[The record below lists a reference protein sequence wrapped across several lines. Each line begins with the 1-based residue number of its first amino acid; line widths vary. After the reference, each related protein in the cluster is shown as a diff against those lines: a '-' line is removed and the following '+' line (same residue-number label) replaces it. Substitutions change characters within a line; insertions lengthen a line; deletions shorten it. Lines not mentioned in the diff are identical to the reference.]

1 MSRTI
6 DEKVVEMRFDN
17 QNFESNVAQSMS
29 TLDRLKTA
37 LNFSGVENAFSGIS
51 SAADKVNLGGLSG
64 ALDGVSEKFTALETV
79 AVGALM
85 NIGAKVSDLAI
96 QTAKELTVDQVT
108 AGFEKY
114 AKKTEAVQK
123 IMNATGMEI
132 EDVNAQLER
141 LNWYTD
147 ETSYDFSEM
156 VNTIGTFTAAGIDL
170 ETAVT
175 SIQGIANL
183 AGVSGATK
191 LEANRAM
198 YNIAQALS
206 TGYMQ
211 KIDWKSIENANMAT
225 KEFKEMAIQA
235 ALSLGTLEE
244 FEGKVGVV
252 EGAIWNA
259 EKQIY
264 EGGELTFKNDW
275 ENGVTFANM
284 SATLSKGRWLTNEV
298 LTKTLDMYGAFTN
311 ELSEVYDE
319 LNENTDITTSQI
331 LKLVNQWMDGTID
344 WDQAMAMTGKS
355 AEELARILASLGRE
369 EYALGRKAF
378 AAAQEAKTFREAI
391 DATKDAVSTG
401 FMNVFEQLFGNYEEA
416 KVLWTDLANELWD
429 IFAAPISDLN
439 DMLQAWNHI
448 EMPDGTIVKGRD
460 IFIQSIKD
468 IYHAIRSVVDPIKE
482 AWDEIFP
489 SMDFR
494 QLFELTQRFQA
505 FTASLEL
512 SEDTMEEVYAGF
524 EGIFSVFK
532 LIGDVLKDVLVP
544 FWSELIGLGD
554 DMDGGFFA
562 VFGQFGDWLKG
573 LVNSARGDKFID
585 FMNRLQLS
593 AAKVGGA
600 IHDML
605 RPGDIVGVFQENGG
619 GIGGVIAVL
628 IDMLRDANEAFAGA
642 AYAITGNGGIFD
654 AVNKLNDKL
663 TITSQ
668 KVGEV
673 IDAFETKFG
682 KISDIFKPLIDA
694 AKTIGS
700 DFFEGLIMIFSDL
713 GGAASGAVDGINDWL
728 DAVKEMIEQSPELAD
743 FVENLKEAVQEV
755 SNFLVHM
762 LSLKGAVQI
771 FKDAGGGFKGI
782 FAVIDNRVSYF
793 VNSLFDAVQRL
804 TGFDLHYVGDNIL
817 LVLHAIGEGVL
828 WLADT
833 IAKAFG
839 WENNPFGK
847 MLENGSGALDTLKEK
862 FEGLKS
868 GDFSIS
874 DAFGRIGNAFKGLF
888 DILSGVAPVI
898 SKILGGVGKVF
909 SWLFD
914 QISKLTLTDVID
926 IAKFALLA
934 DFIVNLS
941 WVLGGLSEVLEGFA
955 LKLKAEA
962 IKSIA
967 LAIIMLAGA
976 ALLVSTIPSEKVGGV
991 IGIMATAFAGLIGVL
1006 FASKFASPD
1015 SVFKVPLLLLGI
1027 AVAMVAVGK
1036 AVERM
1041 AGPIKTFSKMDW
1053 ESLIKG
1059 FTGLIASIGSVV
1071 GAMVLISKFADKA
1084 LSGAVALKEVALAML
1099 LLFGVVELFRLVDW
1113 GTLLSSVG
1121 KMAAIVAVL
1130 GALSLLGDFA
1140 SGLLTLMRLDTGKF
1154 AASMLDLSKG
1164 LLYMAAAILV
1174 IDQIENFFTDLL
1186 KMAVAL
1192 AALVALTDLL
1202 TPLAWGLSVFANSME
1217 KLGKGLL
1224 FLSLGIVVLGLLGT
1238 FLGEAADRVVDEAI
1252 DFTIL
1257 VFNKIKERA
1266 PELVDAIAGC
1276 VIAILTEVGN
1286 VLSEIDAEPFI
1297 HGIEFVSGVIAA
1309 IFGAKVL
1316 KMLKMNITAK
1326 DFIAFG
1332 ATIAGAIAI
1341 IAEII
1346 GLIALM
1352 GLAIQQLKEVNGIDV
1367 LALINEFAE
1376 VADAIANIFFSKVGI
1391 LIVAAAA
1398 IMLIMDK
1405 LNLGAAGASA
1415 FFGLIGIIA
1424 EVASVIEA
1432 MGLIFAAFGALN
1444 TGFGS
1449 AKFDENGE
1457 NGLIRAIKDF
1467 GTFAS
1472 ALAEVFIGPLGALFI
1487 AFGTIL
1493 LVLQKLGFGDKMTA
1507 GFKSIAKGQ
1516 AAIFGD
1522 IILIIG
1528 EISLII
1534 EAMGL
1539 IFSALGGL
1547 IALIELAV
1555 GEGNVVKGIEKF
1567 GAVATAIAT
1576 VLGDIIGAFAGG
1588 IIGGIAGGVVEAT
1601 LKGVAN
1607 GLAYMGETAAPFFE
1621 AMANMPEGALA
1632 GASDLGQM
1640 ILALTAAD
1648 VLDGMTAWFKG
1659 ETDYKKFA
1667 DGLAEMGPG
1676 MSTFVDSIK
1685 GISEGDLTA
1694 ALAVADIVMAFAD
1707 KVPET
1712 GGLLQWIVGE
1722 TDLGKFAEGLP
1733 LLGTGV
1739 RDFSYNIAGVKSDV
1753 VENTQKAVETV
1764 IELASGVP
1772 TTTETTWFWG
1782 LFTKKDT
1789 TMSDFSANLVE
1800 FATAFLSYSVLMENV
1815 NTDVVKQSASA
1826 IKSTVAIAKS
1836 IYGIE
1841 EIETAKISFNADRLE
1856 AFGKALVNFG
1866 IKYAEYYSKV
1876 EGITPETMDNISTTI
1891 SNAIDAFIG
1900 SDDETLMG
1908 KIDLLGNKVLDG
1920 IANLFASD
1928 SAKEK
1933 SKTAGGML
1941 IDYIGEKFI
1950 DEESITKLSNDVSTL
1965 ITGAF
1970 GTEELHEQLKQA
1982 TINLIA
1988 EIQNGLDE
1996 AIEAEEGPKSSF
2008 KKFLEAITTLLD
2020 NNDRS
2025 RIFYEAGK
2033 KLLNSFGNGLTY
2045 STNTSAVKTAF
2056 GNFLDDLRSSITS
2069 DAQVNQYKAAGQTLG
2084 GAVVSG
2090 MTGQEV
2096 IQEAKT
2102 AGNNIGAG
2110 LATGVEESNK
2120 QVKEAAKKMANGV
2133 ITTTKQVLAIA
2144 SPSWQMKVLGMFT
2157 GEGFAAGIWESIPN
2171 VEEKIHELGQAAIN
2185 GISNSQF
2192 VQKMKEIGILG
2203 SGSFAEGLASK
2214 IEAVLDAGDL
2224 LGDTA
2229 VEGEYESLLD
2239 SLFAGEEFTTLFGE
2253 GLSLNL
2259 DEIYDAGSNVSMTG
2273 ADGALST
2280 YSEWVDAADV
2290 NATGFLDTIDSYAE
2304 GGSNAW
2310 YTQDVATDV
2319 VTTLAD
2325 NITSN
2330 ADLVEGAARTV
2341 AEAAQDGWLGANWN
2355 EFQKA
2360 AAAPFEEALSNL
2372 SGYAS
2377 DPWFA
2382 LNDEDYRKLETPLSR
2397 VSTVTVIGADDF
2409 YGTNSTYDYRMN
2421 TYGAEEIALQAAQ
2434 AAQASAENGARWN
2447 EALNG
2452 NGMRWN
2458 EALTEEVRGL
2468 RDDMA
2473 TYNENVTNLQVVMD
2487 SGTVA
2492 GELTPSI
2499 DKNMGT
2505 RWEMSRR
2512 GV

>member
-29 TLDRLKTA
+29 TLDRLKAA

-79 AVGALM
+79 AVGALL

-331 LKLVNQWMDGTID
+331 LKLVNQWIDGTID

-448 EMPDGTIVKGRD
+448 EMPDGTIIKGRD
-460 IFIQSIKD
+460 VFIQSIKD

-512 SEDTMEEVYAGF
+512 SEDTMSDVRVGF

-532 LIGDVLKDVLVP
+532 LIGDVLKDILVP

-573 LVNSARGDKFID
+573 LVDSARGDKFID

-593 AAKVGGA
+593 ASKVGGA

-619 GIGGVIAVL
+619 GIGGTIAVL
-628 IDMLRDANEAFAGA
+628 IDMLKYANDAFAGV
-642 AYAITGNGGIFD
+642 AYAITGNGGVFD
-654 AVNKLNDKL
+654 AVNKLNEKL

-668 KVGEV
+668 KVSTV
-673 IDAFETKFG
+673 IDTFEKKFG
-682 KISDIFKPLIDA
+682 KISDIFKPLVDA
-694 AKTIGS
+694 VKTIGS
-700 DFFEGLIMIFSDL
+700 DFFEGLLMIFEDL

-728 DAVKEMIEQSPELAD
+728 DAVNEMIEQSPELAE
-743 FVENLKEAVQEV
+743 FVQNLKDAVQEV
-755 SNFLVHM
+755 ANFLTHM

-771 FKDAGGGFKGI
+771 FKDAGGGFAGL
-782 FAVIDNRVSYF
+782 FAVIDDRVSYF
-793 VNSLFDAVQRL
+793 VNSLFDGIQRL
-804 TGFDLHYVGDNIL
+804 TGIDLHYVGDNIL
-817 LVLHAIGEGVL
+817 LVLHAIGDGVL

-847 MLENGSGALDTLKEK
+847 MLENSSGALDTLKEK
-862 FEGLKS
+862 LEGLKS

-874 DAFGRIGNAFKGLF
+874 DVFGRIGNAFKGLF

-976 ALLVSTIPSEKVGGV
+976 ALLVATIPSEKVGGV

-1036 AVERM
+1036 AVEKM
-1041 AGPIKTFSKMDW
+1041 AGPIKAFGEMNW

-1071 GAMVLISKFADKA
+1071 GAMVIISKFAAKA
-1084 LSGAVALKEVALAML
+1084 LAGAVALKEIALAML
-1099 LLFGVVELFRLVDW
+1099 LLFGVVELFQLVDW

-1121 KMAAIVAVL
+1121 KMATIVTVL
-1130 GALSLLGDFA
+1130 GALSLLGDFV
-1140 SGLLTLMRLDTGKF
+1140 SGLLTLLRLDTGKF

-1202 TPLAWGLSVFANSME
+1202 APMAWGLSLFADSME

-1326 DFIAFG
+1326 DFISFG

-1352 GLAIQQLKEVNGIDV
+1352 GLAIQQLKEANGIDV

-1391 LIVAAAA
+1391 LIAAAAA

-1415 FFGLIGIIA
+1415 FFSLIGIIA
-1424 EVASVIEA
+1424 EVAAVIDA
-1432 MGLIFAAFGALN
+1432 MGLIFAA
-1444 TGFGS
+1444 
-1449 AKFDENGE
+1449 
-1457 NGLIRAIKDF
+1457 
-1467 GTFAS
+1467 
-1472 ALAEVFIGPLGALFI
+1472 
-1487 AFGTIL
+1487 
-1493 LVLQKLGFGDKMTA
+1493 
-1507 GFKSIAKGQ
+1507 
-1516 AAIFGD
+1516 
-1522 IILIIG
+1522 
-1528 EISLII
+1528 
-1534 EAMGL
+1534 
-1539 IFSALGGL
+1539 LGG
-1547 IALIELAV
+1547 INALIEKIPFI
-1555 GEGNVVKGIEKF
+1555 GEGGIVRGIEKF
-1567 GAVATAIAT
+1567 GEVATAIAK
-1576 VLGDIIGAFAGG
+1576 VFGDIIGAFAGG
-1588 IIGGIAGGVVEAT
+1588 ITQGVVE
-1601 LKGVAN
+1601 G
-1607 GLAYMGETAAPFFE
+1607 
-1621 AMANMPEGALA
+1621 
-1632 GASDLGQM
+1632 
-1640 ILALTAAD
+1640 
-1648 VLDGMTAWFKG
+1648 
-1659 ETDYKKFA
+1659 FA
-1667 DGLAEMGPG
+1667 DGIVYFATQMASIADTMSVFDESTVNACESFAKMILVLTGAELLAGLG
-1676 MSTFVDSIK
+1676 TILSFGTNLLGGFVVS
-1685 GISEGDLTA
+1685 SQF
-1694 ALAVADIVMAFAD
+1694 ALLGRSVKAFAEEIKD
-1707 KVPET
+1707 LDQGSIEKAATCAGIITALSQDIPT
-1712 GGLLQWIVGE
+1712 TSRGLLGMLWEDKKDFGVFGEQLAKLGQGLISFQVKTKGMNVAVVENAAACVKVITALSEDIPTTSRSLWSLLTEDKKDFGVFGDQVG
-1722 TDLGKFAEGLP
+1722 K
-1733 LLGTGV
+1733 LGTGLKKFQTATLGLKPEII
-1739 RDFSYNIAGVKSDV
+1739 DTATNCAKTIAAFAEDIPETDGTWWDHLWKNDNSLSSFGSNL
-1753 VENTQKAVETV
+1753 ENFGKGFKKYYEQISGIDASKLETLTQ
-1764 IELASGVP
+1764 
-1772 TTTETTWFWG
+1772 
-1782 LFTKKDT
+1782 
-1789 TMSDFSANLVE
+1789 
-1800 FATAFLSYSVLMENV
+1800 
-1815 NTDVVKQSASA
+1815 
-1826 IKSTVAIAKS
+1826 AIAD
-1836 IYGIE
+1836 
-1841 EIETAKISFNADRLE
+1841 T
-1856 AFGKALVNFG
+1856 
-1866 IKYAEYYSKV
+1866 
-1876 EGITPETMDNISTTI
+1876 
-1891 SNAIDAFIG
+1891 IDAFAETDEGQLAQKVDTIG
-1900 SDDETLMG
+1900 T
-1908 KIDLLGNKVLDG
+1908 KVLDG
-1920 IANLFASD
+1920 IANMFKTDAS
-1928 SAKEK
+1928 KEK

-1941 IDYIGEKFI
+1941 IDYIAEKFTEDASVEKISTAVSSLITKAFSGESSMTTKTFGFFGKKTTTMNDSIQAAATGLVNELQNGIAEALNAEDGPKSEFQKFI
-1950 DEESITKLSNDVSTL
+1950 DAVS
-1965 ITGAF
+1965 
-1970 GTEELHEQLKQA
+1970 
-1982 TINLIA
+1982 
-1988 EIQNGLDE
+1988 
-1996 AIEAEEGPKSSF
+1996 SM
-2008 KKFLEAITTLLD
+2008 LD
-2020 NNDRS
+2020 NNDRF
-2025 RIFYEAGK
+2025 RIFYETGK

-2045 STNTSAVKTAF
+2045 SDNTSAVKTAF
-2056 GNFLDDLRSSITS
+2056 GRFLDDLRSSITS

-2084 GAVVSG
+2084 GAVVFG

-2133 ITTTKQVLAIA
+2133 IATTKQVLAIA
-2144 SPSWQMKVLGMFT
+2144 SPSWQMKLLGMFT

-2253 GLSLNL
+2253 GLSSNL
-2259 DEIYDAGSNVSMTG
+2259 DGIYDAGSNVSMTG
-2273 ADGALST
+2273 VDGALST

-2452 NGMRWN
+2452 NGTRWN

-2487 SGTVA
+2487 TGTVA

-2499 DKNMGT
+2499 NQYLGKT
-2505 RWEMSRR
+2505 SELSRR